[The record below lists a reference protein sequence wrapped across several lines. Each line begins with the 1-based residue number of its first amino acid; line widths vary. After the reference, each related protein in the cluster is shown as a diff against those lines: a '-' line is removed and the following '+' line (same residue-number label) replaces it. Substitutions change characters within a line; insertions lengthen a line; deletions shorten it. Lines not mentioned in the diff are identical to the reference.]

1 MTVRKFRI
9 EGMSCSA
16 CSAAVERLTKRLDGV
31 VRADV
36 NLVAGIMECEY
47 DETKV
52 DVEKICLAVAKG
64 GFKAT
69 LMEEEKKKP
78 EVKAELPSDG
88 FTPVKTRL
96 IVSIAILV
104 PLMYVSM
111 GHMIG
116 LPLPAFL
123 HGAHN
128 AVSFALMQFL
138 LTLPIVYVNRKFFFG
153 GFKALWNRAPN
164 MDSLVAVGS
173 SAALIYGVIAL
184 FRISWGLGSGDMELV
199 HRYAENLYFESA
211 AMILTLVTVGK
222 YLEECSKGK
231 TGDAIARLMDLA
243 PKTAVV
249 ERRGV
254 EITVPIEEVRVD
266 DILIIRPGMSIPV
279 DGVVTE
285 GASSVD
291 ESALTGESIPV
302 EKTVGDAVMSA
313 SMNKNGYFK
322 MRATK
327 VGKDTTLSR
336 IIELVQDAGASKAPI
351 ARLADKVSGVFVP
364 VVMGIALLAAIVWL
378 LLGESFDF
386 ALNIGISVLVI
397 SCPCALGLAT
407 PMAIMV
413 STGRCARSGILVKS
427 AEALETLHAADTAV
441 FDKTGT
447 LTEGKPRVTDVVP
460 VDTDEETLLTVAA
473 SLEGASEHPLA
484 EAILERAAGLQ
495 RIPVSD
501 FRAVPGRGVSA
512 MLEGVSCAG
521 GNRAMMEELGVDA
534 NAASGA
540 AAKLSAEGKTVMY
553 FAREKKLL
561 GLIAVADTLR
571 ESSVA
576 AVRQL
581 KAQGLDVILLSG
593 DSRAAAEAVGRML
606 EVTETIAEVLPQ
618 DKEKK
623 IAELIAAGKKVVM
636 VGDGINDSPALAR
649 ADVGVAVGGGTDIA
663 IASADIVLMRSDVS
677 DVSKAVDLSRKTI
690 RNIRQNLFWAF
701 FYNIIGIPVAAG
713 VLYPLWGITLS
724 PMIGA
729 AAMSLSS
736 LFVVTNA
743 LRLYKK

>member
-1 MTVRKFRI
+1 MT
-9 EGMSCSA
+9 CSA

-31 VRADV
+31 VRAEV
-36 NLVAGIMECEY
+36 NLVAAVMVCEY
-47 DETKV
+47 DEAKV

-69 LMEEEKKKP
+69 LMEEEKKAP
-78 EVKAELPSDG
+78 PKAVQPSDG
-88 FTPVKTRL
+88 FTPVKIRL
-96 IVSIAILV
+96 IVSIAILI
-104 PLMYVSM
+104 PLMYISM
-111 GHMIG
+111 GHMFG

-123 HGAHN
+123 HGVNN
-128 AVSFALMQFL
+128 AASFALIQFI
-138 LTLPIVYVNRKFFFG
+138 LTLPVLYVNRKFFFV

-184 FRISWGLGSGDMELV
+184 FRICWGLGNGDMELV
-199 HRYAENLYFESA
+199 HRYAENLYFESS

-222 YLEECSKGK
+222 FLEERSKGK
-231 TGDAIARLMDLA
+231 TGDAIARLMDLS

-254 EITVPIEEVRVD
+254 EMTIPVDDVRVD

-279 DGVVTE
+279 DGVVME
-285 GASSVD
+285 GASAVD

-302 EKTVGDAVMSA
+302 EKTVGDTVMSA
-313 SMNKNGYFK
+313 AMNKNGFFK

-327 VGKDTTLSR
+327 VGKDTTLAK
-336 IIELVQDAGASKAPI
+336 IIALVQDAGATKAPI
-351 ARLADKVSGVFVP
+351 ARLADKVSGIFVP
-364 VVMGIALLAAIVWL
+364 VVMSIALVAAVVWL
-378 LLGESFDF
+378 LVGESFDF
-386 ALNIGISVLVI
+386 ALNIGISILVI

-447 LTEGKPRVTDVVP
+447 MTEGKPRVTDVFP
-460 VDTDEETLLTVAA
+460 TGADENALITAA
-473 SLEGASEHPLA
+473 AALEGASEHPLA
-484 EAILERAAGLQ
+484 EAILEYAGVRTQLS
-495 RIPVSD
+495 VSN
-501 FRAVPGRGVSA
+501 FRAVPGKGVA
-512 MLEGVSCAG
+512 AELDGVLHAG
-521 GNRAMMEELGVDA
+521 GNRAMMVELGVDVSP
-534 NAASGA
+534 AAEA
-540 AAKLSAEGKTVMY
+540 VEKLAGEGKTVMY
-553 FAREKKLL
+553 FSREERLL
-561 GLIAVADTLR
+561 GVVAVADTLR
-571 ESSVA
+571 ETSVQ
-576 AVRQL
+576 AVERL
-581 KAQGLDVILLSG
+581 KAQGLEVILLSG
-593 DSRAAAEAVGRML
+593 DSRASAEAVGRRL
-606 EVTETIAEVLPQ
+606 GVTETIAEVLPQ

-623 IAELIAAGKKVVM
+623 IAGLIAAGKKVVM
-636 VGDGINDSPALAR
+636 VGDGVNDSPALAR
-649 ADVGVAVGGGTDIA
+649 ADVGIAVGGGTDIA
-663 IASADIVLMRSDVS
+663 IESADIVLMRSDMS
-677 DVSKAVDLSRKTI
+677 DVSRAVDLSRKTI

-701 FYNIIGIPVAAG
+701 FYNTIGIPVAAG
-713 VLYPLWGITLS
+713 VLYPIWGITLS